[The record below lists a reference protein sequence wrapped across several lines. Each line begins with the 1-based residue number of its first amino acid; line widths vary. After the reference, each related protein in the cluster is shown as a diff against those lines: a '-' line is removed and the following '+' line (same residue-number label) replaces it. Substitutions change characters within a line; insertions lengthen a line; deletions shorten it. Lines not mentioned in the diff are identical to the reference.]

1 MKFKILI
8 LFAVVTIL
16 LRFLA
21 VRYTELTEN
30 IYSQG
35 IFVAIRNTLDN
46 LFQWINI
53 PLWYVFWLAVI
64 SVTIF
69 WAIRFFRNK
78 SNWRVKRIILFKFV
92 LTYISLIVIVF
103 NWLWGF
109 NYARIP
115 LEEQLQ
121 FNMAELDS
129 VSIRVEL
136 DSAIAALIVSKR
148 ELDACQ
154 EPDFD
159 KDLENKTRKYLS
171 GTLSEL
177 GYQPSGKPRVFSIYP
192 NGLLLRLGVLGVY
205 WPFIGQ
211 GQVDNAIPVMLK
223 PFIYVH
229 EMSHAYG
236 FTDEGSCNFLAYI
249 ACKNSNDPVFKYSAD
264 IALFRTVAGN
274 YKYID
279 STGYLA
285 IRSTIPTP
293 IRQDLDSVNVMLRK
307 YPTWVSTTAVYDWYL
322 KAEGIEEGIENYDNI
337 IAMVKAWREKNQR
350 LRLKNN

>member
-1 MKFKILI
+1 MSINNNISELKGFLFEGASQPATLI
-8 LFAVVTIL
+8 
-16 LRFLA
+16 
-21 VRYTELTEN
+21 
-30 IYSQG
+30 IYSPKITSRLRYVCKFIFNQG
-35 IFVAIRNTLDN
+35 LQINFLLIDN
-46 LFQWINI
+46 ESEFLQSKLPKLNYSIKT
-53 PLWYVFWLAVI
+53 VETA
-64 SVTIF
+64 
-69 WAIRFFRNK
+69 
-78 SNWRVKRIILFKFV
+78 
-92 LTYISLIVIVF
+92 F
-103 NWLWGF
+103 N
-109 NYARIP
+109 
-115 LEEQLQ
+115 
-121 FNMAELDS
+121 
-129 VSIRVEL
+129 
-136 DSAIAALIVSKR
+136 
-148 ELDACQ
+148 
-154 EPDFD
+154 
-159 KDLENKTRKYLS
+159 
-171 GTLSEL
+171 
-177 GYQPSGKPRVFSIYP
+177 IYP